1 MYSTGHLLRKP
12 YRKKSQSEIYRKQK
26 KSRADVRVE
35 CTLIPIRSPIWVVHR
50 FISILRYTIYEFTLF
65 ITWSNWGFQAIGAAI
80 AAVGSVPPLLFSSK
94 SRERERERGRN
105 LLFQDV
111 FPLRKVYFSFVLLFA
126 YLTSSRRG
134 PVDRCLDRELRTA
147 IFVVR
152 TAAVVQIVATKH

>member
-1 MYSTGHLLRKP
+1 MEQLGLSGDWGRDRRRWLG
-12 YRKKSQSEIYRKQK
+12 SSVFVFFEKQ
-26 KSRADVRVE
+26 
-35 CTLIPIRSPIWVVHR
+35 
-50 FISILRYTIYEFTLF
+50 
-65 ITWSNWGFQAIGAAI
+65 
-80 AAVGSVPPLLFSSK
+80 
-94 SRERERERGRN
+94 RERERGRN